1 MNSFLLFIIG
11 IAVIAYLSYSILMAF
26 LAYKQDELEEELRDQ
41 KLMNSMIEEI
51 KKHKAEQDNLTI
63 VERIGC
69 LGLYNGKEIPS
80 QIRLKDGRLFEYVS
94 LAVKA
99 PRGYYY
105 ISKNPE
111 VNHIKIDDNLL
122 YKQVSDK

>member
-1 MNSFLLFIIG
+1 MDFWIIVI
-11 IAVIAYLSYSILMAF
+11 IALIAYLCYNIFIAYA
-26 LAYKQDELEEELRDQ
+26 AYKQYELEEYLREQ
-41 KLMNSMIEEI
+41 QFIASIYEEV
-51 KKHKAEQDNLTI
+51 KRHREEQDNLTI

-69 LGLYNGKEIPS
+69 LGLYDSKEIPS

>member
-1 MNSFLLFIIG
+1 MNLFLLFIIG
-11 IAVIAYLSYSILMAF
+11 IAVIAYLGYNILMAF
-26 LAYKQDELEEELRDQ
+26 AAYKQHELEQQLREE
-41 KLMNSMIEEI
+41 KFIESIMEEV
-51 KKHKAEQDNLTI
+51 KKHKAEQDNMTI

-99 PRGYYY
+99 PRGYY